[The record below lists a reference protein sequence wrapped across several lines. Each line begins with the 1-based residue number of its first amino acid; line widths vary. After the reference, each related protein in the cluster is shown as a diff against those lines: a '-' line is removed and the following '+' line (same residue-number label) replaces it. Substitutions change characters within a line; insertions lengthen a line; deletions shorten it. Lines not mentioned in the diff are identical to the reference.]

1 MYIRGLIIC
10 FHYVKDKKMKK
21 AKHLTFS
28 LKECFKFKFIS
39 ANEIKKSLKILDK
52 SVKKNM
58 KFCLLH
64 FLIQI
69 VYALSFLG
77 RKLMI
82 GSTTI
87 FIDAF
92 FLEEVSFGILAVGG
106 IINNSMWNQLDNCPS
121 SFFCT

>member
-1 MYIRGLIIC
+1 
-10 FHYVKDKKMKK
+10 
-21 AKHLTFS
+21 
-28 LKECFKFKFIS
+28 
-39 ANEIKKSLKILDK
+39 
-52 SVKKNM
+52 M

-82 GSTTI
+82 GSTTN